1 MINSFSLGNIVIH
14 FYSLCILLGVMF
26 AYLVITKEAKRK
38 GISEDLIFNIIFYGL
53 LIGIIGARL
62 YYVIFN
68 FNYYRNDLLEIFRI
82 WNGGLAIHGG
92 IIFGFIFVYFYT
104 KKKNLEFIKLTDII
118 VPGVI
123 LAQSIGRWGNFFNQE
138 AYGSL
143 VSKELL
149 EKLLIPKFI
158 INGMYINNNYYLPT
172 FYIESIL
179 CLIGFII
186 MMIIRKKN
194 LKKGTITAFYLI
206 WYGIIRSIIEIF
218 RTDSLMLGNFKVAR
232 IVSVI
237 MIIIGIIIEL
247 IESRK
252 PKLDDLY
259 NNLNEDIRF

>member
-138 AYGSL
+138 AYGISTTYSHLKSL
-143 VSKELL
+143 H
-149 EKLLIPKFI
+149 IPKFI
-158 INGMYINNNYYLPT
+158 INNMYIHGSYHMPT
-172 FYIESIL
+172 FLYESLL
-179 CLIGFII
+179 CLFGFII
-186 MMIIRKKN
+186 LMIFRKRNRNKI
-194 LKKGTITAFYLI
+194 GMQVSIYFMI
-206 WYGIIRSIIEIF
+206 YGIGRFFIEGY
-218 RTDSLMLGNFKVAR
+218 RTDSLYLGSLR
-232 IVSVI
+232 ISQLVSIILVI
-237 MIIIGIIIEL
+237 MGIGIFMYNVIVG
-247 IESRK
+247 RK
-252 PKLDDLY
+252 KS
-259 NNLNEDIRF
+259 NERV

>member
-1 MINSFSLGNIVIH
+1 MINSFNIGNIVIH
-14 FYSLCILLGVMF
+14 FYSLCILLGVIS
-26 AYLVITKEAKRK
+26 AYFVITKEAKRK
-38 GISEDLIFNIIFYGL
+38 NINEDLILNIIFYGL
-53 LIGIIGARL
+53 IIGILGARI

-68 FNYYRNDLLEIFRI
+68 IDYYKNDILEMFKI

-104 KKKNLEFIKLTDII
+104 KKNNLKFIKLTDII

-138 AYGSL
+138 AYGLS

-186 MMIIRKKN
+186 MILIRKKDI
-194 LKKGTITAFYLI
+194 KQGTVTAFYLI
-206 WYGIIRSIIEIF
+206 WYGFIRSIIEIF
-218 RTDSLMLGNFKVAR
+218 RTDSLMLFNLKVAI
-232 IVSVI
+232 IVSVLC
-237 MIIIGIIIEL
+237 IIIGIIIL
-247 IESRK
+247 IKNRNIKE
-252 PKLDDLY
+252 
-259 NNLNEDIRF
+259 

>member
-1 MINSFSLGNIVIH
+1 MINSFSIGNIVIH
-14 FYSLCILLGVMF
+14 FYSLCILLGVIS
-26 AYLVITKEAKRK
+26 AYFVITREAKRK
-38 GISEDLIFNIIFYGL
+38 NINEDLILNIIFYGL
-53 LIGIIGARL
+53 IIGILGARI

-68 FNYYRNDLLEIFRI
+68 IDYYKNDILEMFKI

-104 KKKNLEFIKLTDII
+104 KKNSLKFIKLTDII

-218 RTDSLMLGNFKVAR
+218 RTDSLMLFNLKAAI
-232 IVSVI
+232 IVSILCIV
-237 MIIIGIIIEL
+237 IGIVIL
-247 IESRK
+247 IVNR
-252 PKLDDLY
+252 
-259 NNLNEDIRF
+259 NNKE